1 MTTTSHLG
9 LMVVFALFVSIVF
22 ATLMRDE
29 PREQVMFAARLVVGF
44 VGAGV
49 VIGWLLYPLPF

>member
-1 MTTTSHLG
+1 MTSHLG
-9 LMVVFALFVSIVF
+9 LMVVFALFVSTVF

-29 PREQVMFAARLVVGF
+29 PREQLMFGARMFAGF

-49 VIGWLLYPLPF
+49 AIGWLLYPLPF

>member
-1 MTTTSHLG
+1 MTSHLG
-9 LMVVFALFVSIVF
+9 LMIVFALFVSTVF

-29 PREQVMFAARLVVGF
+29 PKQQVTFGARLFAGF
-44 VGAGV
+44 IGAGI

>member
-1 MTTTSHLG
+1 VTSHLG
-9 LMVVFALFVSIVF
+9 LMVIFGLFVSTVF

-29 PREQVMFAARLVVGF
+29 PKEQLTFGARMFAGF

-49 VIGWLLYPLPF
+49 AIGWLLYPLPF